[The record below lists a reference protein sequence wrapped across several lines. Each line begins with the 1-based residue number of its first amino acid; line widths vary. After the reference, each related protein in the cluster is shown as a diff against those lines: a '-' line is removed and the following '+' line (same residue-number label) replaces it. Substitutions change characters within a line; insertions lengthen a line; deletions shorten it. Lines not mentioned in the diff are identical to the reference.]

1 MSKKNHDSQVDTDS
15 EEQSTQQQQ
24 QQKDELSKAPN
35 PRSNMPSSNI
45 KNNNNKDDKDPYSG
59 LKLVLR
65 NTFDVIN
72 TVWSV
77 AILFLGVSVSC
88 GLVLNLLGYG
98 YQVNPAAI
106 TLLLKPQQQQDGSA
120 SSSSSSPPPLL
131 RIDTIERFR
140 EETQFQREIYNSMKE
155 KRQHDAAAA
164 VAAAAAAATTIVPE

>member
-1 MSKKNHDSQVDTDS
+1 LLISKKNHDSQGDTDN
-15 EEQSTQQQQ
+15 EEQFTQQPP
-24 QQKDELSKAPN
+24 QKDELPKAAIS
-35 PRSNMPSSNI
+35 RSNMPSSNS
-45 KNNNNKDDKDPYSG
+45 NNNNKDDKDPYSG

-65 NTFDVIN
+65 NTFDAIN

-77 AILFLGVSVSC
+77 VILFLGVSVSC

-106 TLLLKPQQQQDGSA
+106 TLLLKPQQQQQDGSA

-140 EETQFQREIYNSMKE
+140 EETQFQREIYNSMNE
-155 KRQHDAAAA
+155 KRQGDAAA
-164 VAAAAAAATTIVPE
+164 AAAAAAATTTVTE